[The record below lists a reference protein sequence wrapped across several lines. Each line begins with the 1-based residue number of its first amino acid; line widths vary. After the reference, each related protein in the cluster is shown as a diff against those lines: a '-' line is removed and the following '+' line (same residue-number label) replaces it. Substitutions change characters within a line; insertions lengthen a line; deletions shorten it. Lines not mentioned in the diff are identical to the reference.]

1 MTRFQR
7 FFWASG
13 LANLAD
19 GVATLAWVWVA
30 SLLTRDAALIA
41 LVPMALRLPWAIFAI
56 PAGVLADRM
65 DRRRLVVAMDALR
78 AVAFALAAGALWGA
92 GALPEAPAA
101 GVVSLPLFMAL
112 CLAALTVGV
121 AEVFRDNAAQTLLP
135 ALVPDAGLE
144 RANGRLW
151 TLEAV
156 TNQMLGPAFGAFLLG
171 SALGLPFAVNAL
183 AYAVAAVL
191 MAQLS
196 GQFRPHGGK
205 PEAWRPAL
213 AAAFGF
219 LRGQPLLRLLA
230 VITGFWNMFFAMLS
244 FALILHAQEN
254 LRLSAQAYGFVLM
267 GMAAGGALA
276 GLLGDRII
284 ARFGARRVMPAA
296 LMLSAI
302 MMLMV
307 PMMPNG
313 WGLAGCFFVFE
324 LSGIT
329 WNIVSVSLR
338 QRLVPDALRGRVNSI
353 YRLLAWG
360 MIPLGTA
367 LAGAMVGWAEP
378 SLGRSVALTV
388 PLWAAGGGLMAVSF
402 SVLPALWRR
411 LARPSGE

>member
-7 FFWASG
+7 FLWASG
-13 LANLAD
+13 LANVAD

-30 SLLTRDAALIA
+30 SLMTRDAGLIA
-41 LVPMALRLPWAIFAI
+41 LVPVLLRLPWAIFAI
-56 PAGVLADRM
+56 PAGLVADRV

-78 AVAFALAAGALWGA
+78 AAAFMLAAGSLWGA
-92 GALPEAPAA
+92 GALPQAPAA

-112 CLAALTVGV
+112 CLAALAVGV

-135 ALVPDAGLE
+135 ALVQDAALE

-171 SALGLPFAVNAL
+171 IALGLPFAVNAL
-183 AYAVAAVL
+183 AYGAAAVL
-191 MAQLS
+191 MARLQ
-196 GQFRPHGGK
+196 GDFRPAVV
-205 PEAWRPAL
+205 ERQSWRAGLLQAL
-213 AAAFGF
+213 RF
-219 LRGQPLLRLLA
+219 LRGQPLLQLLA
-230 VITGFWNMFFAMLS
+230 VITGFWNMFFAMMA

-254 LRLSAQAYGFVLM
+254 LGLSAQHYGFVLM

-276 GLLGDRII
+276 GLVGDRII
-284 ARFGARRVMPAA
+284 AWFGARRVMPAA
-296 LMLSAI
+296 LMLSAV
-302 MMLMV
+302 MMLMA

-313 WGLAGCFFVFE
+313 WGLAGCFFIFE

-338 QRLVPDALRGRVNSI
+338 QRMVPDALRGRVNSI

-367 LAGAMVGWAEP
+367 LAGAMVGWATP
-378 SLGRSVALTV
+378 SLGRSEALTA
-388 PLWAAGGGLMAVSF
+388 PLWVAGGGLILVSF
-402 SVLPALWRR
+402 SVLRPLSRR
-411 LARPSGE
+411 LAQRRVE